1 MAPEKRE
8 WSVPGPIRAL
18 LWWPGVAFVL
28 VMVAPEAAAVG
39 IAVSGGVLM
48 ALGAV
53 VPMASRSLRRTRRGP
68 ARGLDDRPTVELPT
82 VELPPVGRAA

>member
-39 IAVSGGVLM
+39 IAGSGVALM

-53 VPMASRSLRRTRRGP
+53 VPVALRRLRRARRP
-68 ARGLDDRPTVELPT
+68 ARGIDDHPTVELPT

>member
-28 VMVAPEAAAVG
+28 VMIAPEAAAVS
-39 IAVSGGVLM
+39 IAASGAVLM
-48 ALGAV
+48 LLGAV
-53 VPMASRSLRRTRRGP
+53 VPAVLRRLRRVA
-68 ARGLDDRPTVELPT
+68 ARAAVEDHPTVELPT
-82 VELPPVGRAA
+82 VEIPPVERVA

>member
-28 VMVAPEAAAVG
+28 VTVAPEAAAVG
-39 IAVSGGVLM
+39 IAGSGVALM
-48 ALGAV
+48 VLGAV
-53 VPMASRSLRRTRRGP
+53 LPLAARRLRRSRRA
-68 ARGLDDRPTVELPT
+68 ARGIDDHPTVELPT

>member
-28 VMVAPEAAAVG
+28 VTVAPEAAAVG
-39 IAVSGGVLM
+39 IAASGAALM
-48 ALGAV
+48 VLGAV
-53 VPMASRSLRRTRRGP
+53 VPVASRRLRRPRRRVPGM
-68 ARGLDDRPTVELPT
+68 DDHPTVELPT
-82 VELPPVGRAA
+82 VEIPPVGRAA

>member
-28 VMVAPEAAAVG
+28 VMVAPESAAVG
-39 IAVSGGVLM
+39 IAASGAVLM
-48 ALGAV
+48 LLGAV
-53 VPMASRSLRRTRRGP
+53 VPMALRRLRRSRP
-68 ARGLDDRPTVELPT
+68 APRGIDDRPTVELPT
-82 VELPPVGRAA
+82 VELPPVERVA